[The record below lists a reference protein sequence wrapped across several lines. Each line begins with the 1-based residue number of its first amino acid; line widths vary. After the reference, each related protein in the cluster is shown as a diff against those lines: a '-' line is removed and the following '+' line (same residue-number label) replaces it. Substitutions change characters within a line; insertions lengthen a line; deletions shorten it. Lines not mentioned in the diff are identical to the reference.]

1 MYLRFVCLFV
11 VFLLFLRVLC
21 IFTFI
26 TVLQHNLFQK
36 NKKHKTQK
44 TQKNKKKHKQNVFIK
59 IFIYK
64 IIMTSQLYF
73 DGMKNIFKYF
83 NSNHRK
89 EKLDYVLEPLQAMVQ
104 LSLLSF
110 CPVGTKLTI
119 YDNLLYIQQPGLGQG
134 IIRYLN
140 DDTKD
145 DLYFLLNVF
154 RRFIIYY
161 DFLKQN
167 NPELYNLLIN
177 YSQKGLDKLI
187 QTYSDANKVSLLH
200 SLKMY
205 KLILNNGVFFE
216 NLNND
221 YYDSTMN
228 TTVKT
233 ENNDKTVF
241 MNWFSQLEDN
251 TETKNGNKA
260 NLDNVFKEITK
271 IYDVEYI
278 NLYEDI
284 LKTLSLNKDNIQNTI
299 DGVNMLLKPINEKI
313 KKWINQHIAL

>member
-1 MYLRFVCLFV
+1 MASHLYL
-11 VFLLFLRVLC
+11 
-21 IFTFI
+21 
-26 TVLQHNLFQK
+26 
-36 NKKHKTQK
+36 
-44 TQKNKKKHKQNVFIK
+44 
-59 IFIYK
+59 
-64 IIMTSQLYF
+64 
-73 DGMKNIFKYF
+73 DGMKNILKYF
-83 NSNHRK
+83 NSSHKK

-119 YDNLLYIQQPGLGQG
+119 YDNLLYIQQPGIGQG

-161 DFLKQN
+161 DFLKESN
-167 NPELYNLLIN
+167 SDLYTLLIH
-177 YSQKGLDKLI
+177 YSQQGLDKLI

-205 KLILNNGVFFE
+205 KLILNNGAFFE

-221 YYDSTMN
+221 YYETNMEKTIKPDS
-228 TTVKT
+228 
-233 ENNDKTVF
+233 NDKKLF
-241 MNWFSQLEDN
+241 MTWFSQLEDN
-251 TETKNGNKA
+251 HITNKGNKA

-271 IYDVEYI
+271 IYDDEYI
-278 NLYEDI
+278 NLYENI

-299 DGVNMLLKPINEKI
+299 EGVNMLYKPINNKI